1 MKYAL
6 LLTGLLAVM
15 YDCFAQTY
23 FTTAGLRVGT
33 DFGLTVKQRIAR
45 RTTLEGIL
53 QSSLARDE
61 GMFTLLAEQHAPLIT
76 RGFNVYAGAGVHL
89 GWSTTK
95 PLYGQ
100 DPQEAKGPSGL
111 SLIAGAEITL
121 FRFNVSYDFKPAI
134 NISGGEKPFYF
145 QSGISARYVLV
156 KKPLWD
162 EKNKKRRNGRS
173 RHKGGF
179 RLW

>member
-6 LLTGLLAVM
+6 LLAGLLLLTHSGSS
-15 YDCFAQTY
+15 QTY
-23 FTTAGLRVGT
+23 FTAAGLRMGT
-33 DFGLTVKQRIAR
+33 DWGLTVKQRIAR

-53 QSSLARDE
+53 QSSLTRDE

-76 RGFNVYAGAGVHL
+76 RGFNVYVGAGIHA
-89 GWSTTK
+89 GWSTVK

-100 DPQEAKGPSGL
+100 DPQEIKGPSGL

-121 FRFNVSYDFKPAI
+121 FRFNISYDFKPAI

-145 QSGISARYVLV
+145 QSGISARYVLA
-156 KKPLWD
+156 KKPFWD

-173 RHKGGF
+173 RHRGGF